1 MDLEKNTALY
11 YLLDELD
18 CLPTDFSIDKV
29 ISFDNQDDFYIV
41 FYLSKERRFV
51 SFIAKEYLQ
60 IVDSLPNLLNEI
72 VDYSAGEIHP
82 SLIDEAIN
90 HIESKMHSK
99 NNNRFYFDAH

>member
-11 YLLDELD
+11 YLLEELGY
-18 CLPTDFSIDKV
+18 LPTNFSMDKV
-29 ISFDNQDDFYIV
+29 ISFDNKDDFYIV

-72 VDYSAGEIHP
+72 VDFSDAEIH
-82 SLIDEAIN
+82 SFLIDEAIS

-99 NNNRFYFDAH
+99 NNSRFYFDAH